1 MTPFQNGGE
10 AIFATTTGVKVLGLD
25 SDSPRHMNES
35 TEEEKFF
42 WASTRFIS
50 YVLPIE
56 PSAEKPCSITAT
68 TGSDV
73 RLRRQPLRRPIP
85 QERHTH
91 CPLTQACRHDGTLQS
106 LRRAVRL
113 LAPPP
118 HCRYSQRLDLISAF
132 ISRDFSAARQPRKE
146 GTLSRNR
153 SSTARCLKSGTGIL

>member
-1 MTPFQNGGE
+1 MNP
-10 AIFATTTGVKVLGLD
+10 
-25 SDSPRHMNES
+25 PRRK
-35 TEEEKFF
+35 KFF

-50 YVLPIE
+50 CVLPIE
-56 PSAEKPCSITAT
+56 PFAEKPCSIT

-73 RLRRQPLRRPIP
+73 WLRRQPLRRPIP
-85 QERHTH
+85 QERHAH

-153 SSTARCLKSGTGIL
+153 SWTFSTARCLKSGTGIL